1 MTRTRTFNKDTTN
14 TRTHG
19 QGRMN
24 EDSRKRMNGRGRIR
38 IVREGTAIGRG
49 YEYKG
54 GYSDRIRILR
64 PFLVQEKGTLFK
76 RMLRQLTLGEDK
88 GGTAIGRG
96 YEYKGG
102 YSNIIRILLSFLVQE
117 KRWLARKSKT
127 LARRRINYATII
139 IEIEK
144 DFFIDVYIL
153 IVCIIVR
160 CK

>member
-1 MTRTRTFNKDTTN
+1 MMTRTRTFNKDTTN

-38 IVREGTAIGRG
+38 IVRE
-49 YEYKG
+49 
-54 GYSDRIRILR
+54 
-64 PFLVQEKGTLFK
+64 
-76 RMLRQLTLGEDK
+76 
-88 GGTAIGRG
+88 GTAIGRG